1 MKKYINLLSAN
12 LNYLLAALFVFMVIL
27 TDNIYEYEKVN
38 SSVLIKEC
46 GLCIVMF
53 LLFYVAFE
61 LPRKFYK

>member
-12 LNYLLAALFVFMVIL
+12 LNYLLAALFVYMVIL

-38 SSVLIKEC
+38 SSVLIKEF

-61 LPRKFYK
+61 LPRKFSK

>member
-46 GLCIVMF
+46 GLCIVNF
-53 LLFYVAFE
+53 ALLYVIFE
-61 LPRKFYK
+61 LPRKALK

>member
-46 GLCIVMF
+46 GLCIVRF

-61 LPRKFYK
+61 LPRKFSK

>member
-1 MKKYINLLSAN
+1 
-12 LNYLLAALFVFMVIL
+12 MVIL

-38 SSVLIKEC
+38 SSVLIKEF

-61 LPRKFYK
+61 LPRKFSK

>member
-61 LPRKFYK
+61 LPRKLSK

>member
-38 SSVLIKEC
+38 SSVLIKNVFC
-46 GLCIVMF
+46 VLLC
-53 LLFYVAFE
+53 FY
-61 LPRKFYK
+61 YYSM

>member
-53 LLFYVAFE
+53 LLFYVAF
-61 LPRKFYK
+61 

>member
-53 LLFYVAFE
+53 LLFYVVFE
-61 LPRKFYK
+61 LPRKFSK